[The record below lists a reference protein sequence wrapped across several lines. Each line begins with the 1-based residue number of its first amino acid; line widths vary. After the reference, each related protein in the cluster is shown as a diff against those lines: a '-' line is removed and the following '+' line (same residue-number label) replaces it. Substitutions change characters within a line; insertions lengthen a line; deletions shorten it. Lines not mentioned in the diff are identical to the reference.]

1 MKKKLIKLLLKE
13 LCSLDGVRMEM
24 TLLHNRFIIITQL
37 LINEGILLED
47 ETLNHEHKDFSWIN
61 KYYEKHF
68 C

>member
-13 LCSLDGVRMEM
+13 LCSLDGVRVEM
-24 TLLHNRFIIITQL
+24 TLLHNRFTIITQL

-47 ETLNHEHKDFSWIN
+47 ETLNPEHKDYVWID